1 MARKSRRQLMKEEVT
16 KEVEIDMTPMIDVV
30 FLLIIFFLC
39 IDFKILESKLPA
51 YYRRTRAA
59 NLRGSNRKSSC
70 GSRSCST
77 ARGEEPPPGGQARPT
92 TWSVTRVHYTVG
104 PKKVETLDELKDEL
118 KKIHDDPNR
127 RVPDPK
133 KPGSKKVMGV
143 VIEPD
148 TGTVYGDVAPCVDAV
163 KFVGFDDI
171 NFGGGLGSETGG
183 KMREEAA
190 QEEEVVGRAPPGP
203 TRRRTAGRD
212 ASLRQVGE
220 AGVRGETGS
229 STFLRTPHDDR
240 RTQ

>member
-1 MARKSRRQLMKEEVT
+1 MARKSRRQQMKEEVT
-16 KEVEIDMTPMIDVV
+16 KEAEIDMTPMIDVV

-51 YYRRTRAA
+51 YLPKDKGSQPEKVEPQEQLRIKIVLDRKGEKSLRPAA
-59 NLRGSNRKSSC
+59 KHAYYLVGHK
-70 GSRSCST
+70 
-77 ARGEEPPPGGQARPT
+77 
-92 TWSVTRVHYTVG
+92 VHYTVG

-183 KMREEAA
+183 KYAKKPRKKKK
-190 QEEEVVGRAPPGP
+190 
-203 TRRRTAGRD
+203 
-212 ASLRQVGE
+212 
-220 AGVRGETGS
+220 
-229 STFLRTPHDDR
+229 
-240 RTQ
+240 